1 MSDNRKAQDS
11 KHAPGARFGARFWD
25 AVEVEIE
32 VLDAADFALFQV
44 ADQLPIEPRPGY
56 AESLGQS
63 LSGLVRARFS
73 N

>member
-1 MSDNRKAQDS
+1 MSESRKAQDS
-11 KHAPGARFGARFWD
+11 KHAPGARFGTRFWD

-32 VLDAADFALFQV
+32 VLDASDFALFEV
-44 ADQLPIEPRPGY
+44 ADQLPIEPRPGF
-56 AESLGQS
+56 ADSLARS